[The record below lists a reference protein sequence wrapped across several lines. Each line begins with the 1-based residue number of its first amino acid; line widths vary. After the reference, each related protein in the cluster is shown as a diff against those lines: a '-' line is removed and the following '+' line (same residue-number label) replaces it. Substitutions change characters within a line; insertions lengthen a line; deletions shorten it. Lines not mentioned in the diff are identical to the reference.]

1 MTQQHSMQLE
11 YFLKHTKHMKMD
23 LLNSFGPSIMDVN
36 TVPQLK
42 MAKRENLRAFLY
54 KPKKQ

>member
-1 MTQQHSMQLE
+1 MQLE

-42 MAKRENLRAFLY
+42 MVKRENLRAFLY